1 MNRPCKVASCPSLS
15 LPGPIAVL
23 ASKWFVSSSLETTP
37 STPRIALPQGGW
49 LTLTMN
55 NCTFTNLTF
64 EMEPLS
70 LK

>member
-1 MNRPCKVASCPSLS
+1 MPVAFVTGANRGLGLEMVRQLS
-15 LPGPIAVL
+15 
-23 ASKWFVSSSLETTP
+23 SFETTP
-37 STPRIALPQGGW
+37 STPRIAPPQEGW
-49 LTLTMN
+49 LTLSMN